1 MVPPLNNRLQN
12 RMANILWQGIM
23 FFLVWNIEIFYSKL
37 EYVISLFLKN
47 VIKNSDGIIL
57 SEGWTLFGEKGLNVF
72 FDMRFMIFILIKLK
86 TSILK
91 VLQNVNKLLE
101 LLENLPHVGR
111 K

>member
-1 MVPPLNNRLQN
+1 MVPPLNNRLQS

-23 FFLVWNIEIFYSKL
+23 FFLAWNIEIFYSKL
-37 EYVISLFLKN
+37 EYFISLFWQYD
-47 VIKNSDGIIL
+47 IKISDGIIL
-57 SEGWTLFGEKGLNVF
+57 SEDWTLFGEKGLIVF
-72 FDMRFMIFILIKLK
+72 HDIRSMIFILIKLK